1 MNIKNENGITLISLA
16 VTIVV
21 LTILA
26 SIVIS
31 ASVGDNGLIDETRI
45 ATIKAS
51 IREVEEAIDTHILLK
66 EKGKIQSGNL
76 EKVTL
81 DELVGDIL
89 SEESDQDGYNMYKIN
104 LQKLNIKGDY
114 GKGTTTDVFKLKE
127 KDGIYEVIYVY
138 DDGTIYTK

>member
-76 EKVTL
+76 EKVTP